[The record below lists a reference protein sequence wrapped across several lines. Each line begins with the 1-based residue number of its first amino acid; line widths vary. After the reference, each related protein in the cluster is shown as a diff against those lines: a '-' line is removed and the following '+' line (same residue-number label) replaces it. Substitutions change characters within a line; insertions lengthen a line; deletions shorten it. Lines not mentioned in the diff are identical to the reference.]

1 MYQYCFRVLLQL
13 YIVACCVRVVVFV
26 AVLFALL
33 HLHLFLCRLF
43 LVLYKFI
50 NCYQNHSH
58 SFTLFL

>member
-1 MYQYCFRVLLQL
+1 MYQYCFRVLLHL

-43 LVLYKFI
+43 FSTI
-50 NCYQNHSH
+50 
-58 SFTLFL
+58 